1 MKLEMRTLKN
11 IAAAAMTLAVV
22 FGAASLKPVTA
33 NAAEASGS
41 ASIEEEN
48 SYISFQDEAYQNE
61 FLCRVNNERA
71 KAGLKPVQLGD
82 SNHNSAAQERAKE
95 LASSYSYVRPNGQRD
110 FTIFAEN
117 GINDASVGENYIAG
131 VSTPDAAVDQWMN
144 IDFARERMLNADVT
158 TMSVG
163 HYEGGVYNNYWVLI
177 FSCPENSYTS
187 NYRQEVL
194 NLVNAERAKYGL
206 QPLVMGDAKLTAA
219 AQQRAEEIATVNSHV
234 RPNGTKWYTVLSEYG
249 VTDAAAG
256 ENAAW
261 GSVSPEEVVNAWMN
275 SEAIAQTFW
284 IPKLVQWVLA
294 TTTTAPALG
303 AISGS
308 SSLQSDHLLSS
319 NKRSAELQGLADF
332 LLRFFL
338 AEDMRAAVPGA
349 GLDTKT
355 YAAVVAQRTIY
366 VILILNNMQE
376 EPQWRITAPSMA
388 RPQENTKKRRAAS
401 LRRCHLRT
409 ARKLP
414 LHFWNRCVRPTAPP
428 ATMCMLTACGK
439 ATGNAI
445 QMMVNRP
452 RRRAHQRWRCCS
464 TAA

>member
-33 NAAEASGS
+33 NAAEASVS

-61 FLCRVNNERA
+61 FLRRVNN
-71 KAGLKPVQLGD
+71 
-82 SNHNSAAQERAKE
+82 ERAKE

-117 GINDASVGENYIAG
+117 GIEDVSIGEDYMAG

-144 IDFARERMLNADVT
+144 IDFTRERILNADAT

-275 SEAIAQTFW
+275 SEGHRANILDPEARAMG
-284 IPKLVQWVLA
+284 V
-294 TTTTAPALG
+294 G
-303 AISGS
+303 YYYNS
-308 SSLQSDHLLSS
+308 SSTWGHQWIQL
-319 NKRSAELQGLADF
+319 F
-332 LLRFFL
+332 
-338 AEDMRAAVPGA
+338 
-349 GLDTKT
+349 TK
-355 YAAVVAQRTIY
+355 
-366 VILILNNMQE
+366 
-376 EPQWRITAPSMA
+376 
-388 RPQENTKKRRAAS
+388 
-401 LRRCHLRT
+401 
-409 ARKLP
+409 
-414 LHFWNRCVRPTAPP
+414 
-428 ATMCMLTACGK
+428 
-439 ATGNAI
+439 
-445 QMMVNRP
+445 
-452 RRRAHQRWRCCS
+452 
-464 TAA
+464 

>member
-1 MKLEMRTLKN
+1 MKLEMRALKN

-61 FLCRVNNERA
+61 FLRRVNN
-71 KAGLKPVQLGD
+71 
-82 SNHNSAAQERAKE
+82 ERAKE

-117 GINDASVGENYIAG
+117 GIEDASVGENYIAG

-144 IDFARERMLNADVT
+144 IDFARERILNADAT

-275 SEAIAQTFW
+275 SEGHRANILDPEARAMG
-284 IPKLVQWVLA
+284 V
-294 TTTTAPALG
+294 G
-303 AISGS
+303 YYYNS
-308 SSLQSDHLLSS
+308 SSTWGHQWIQL
-319 NKRSAELQGLADF
+319 F
-332 LLRFFL
+332 
-338 AEDMRAAVPGA
+338 
-349 GLDTKT
+349 TK
-355 YAAVVAQRTIY
+355 
-366 VILILNNMQE
+366 
-376 EPQWRITAPSMA
+376 
-388 RPQENTKKRRAAS
+388 
-401 LRRCHLRT
+401 
-409 ARKLP
+409 
-414 LHFWNRCVRPTAPP
+414 
-428 ATMCMLTACGK
+428 
-439 ATGNAI
+439 
-445 QMMVNRP
+445 
-452 RRRAHQRWRCCS
+452 
-464 TAA
+464 

>member
-1 MKLEMRTLKN
+1 MKLEMRALKN

-33 NAAEASGS
+33 NAAEASVS

-71 KAGLKPVQLGD
+71 K
-82 SNHNSAAQERAKE
+82 E

-117 GINDASVGENYIAG
+117 GIEDVSIGEDYMAG

-144 IDFARERMLNADVT
+144 IDFARERILNADAT

-275 SEAIAQTFW
+275 SEGHRANILDPEARAMG
-284 IPKLVQWVLA
+284 V
-294 TTTTAPALG
+294 G
-303 AISGS
+303 YYYNS
-308 SSLQSDHLLSS
+308 SSTWGHQWIQL
-319 NKRSAELQGLADF
+319 F
-332 LLRFFL
+332 
-338 AEDMRAAVPGA
+338 
-349 GLDTKT
+349 TK
-355 YAAVVAQRTIY
+355 
-366 VILILNNMQE
+366 
-376 EPQWRITAPSMA
+376 
-388 RPQENTKKRRAAS
+388 
-401 LRRCHLRT
+401 
-409 ARKLP
+409 
-414 LHFWNRCVRPTAPP
+414 
-428 ATMCMLTACGK
+428 
-439 ATGNAI
+439 
-445 QMMVNRP
+445 
-452 RRRAHQRWRCCS
+452 
-464 TAA
+464 